1 MGISRVVIK
10 CDHIGEVEEQEGM
23 VTVNYRGG
31 QVAKKKFKQDKKM

>member
-10 CDHIGEVEEQEGM
+10 ADHIGRIEEGEGM

-31 QVAKKKFKQDKKM
+31 QVNQTKPNKT